1 MLTKKQHQLL
11 HFIHQRLKS
20 TGVSPSFDEM
30 KDALGLASKS
40 GIHRLITALE
50 ERGFIRRLPNKA
62 RALDVIRLP
71 EGGASFGS
79 DQGRGSVQSVLA
91 RPSPSVQSDAE
102 KTGRAVSQ
110 ADQGYPGGTILPFS
124 RPSAADADVA
134 VMGDQAD
141 ASREVRTQKAAKSSD
156 AGIMIPLHGRIA
168 AGTPVEALENSDNF
182 VSVPEGMI
190 GAGLHY
196 ALTVD
201 GDSMIEAGILD
212 GDTIVIA
219 GCDTA
224 RDGEIIVALVDGQ
237 EATLKKIRRA
247 GREIELIPSNR
258 QYQVQR
264 LAADRVR
271 IQGRLVGLL
280 RRY

>member
-182 VSVPEGMI
+182 VSVPEG
-190 GAGLHY
+190 
-196 ALTVD
+196 
-201 GDSMIEAGILD
+201 
-212 GDTIVIA
+212 
-219 GCDTA
+219 
-224 RDGEIIVALVDGQ
+224 
-237 EATLKKIRRA
+237 
-247 GREIELIPSNR
+247 
-258 QYQVQR
+258 
-264 LAADRVR
+264 
-271 IQGRLVGLL
+271 
-280 RRY
+280 